1 MAKCLYELTVKCY
14 LLSCVRKD
22 TSNFLTELFIRFVE
36 TVWQSLLMMEARRE
50 LFSYRLVERLVNR

>member
-1 MAKCLYELTVKCY
+1 MLFTEL
-14 LLSCVRKD
+14 RKD

-36 TVWQSLLMMEARRE
+36 TVWQSLLMMETRRE

>member
-1 MAKCLYELTVKCY
+1 MLFTEL
-14 LLSCVRKD
+14 RKD

-36 TVWQSLLMMEARRE
+36 TVWQSLLWRMEARRE

>member
-1 MAKCLYELTVKCY
+1 MLFTEL
-14 LLSCVRKD
+14 RKD
-22 TSNFLTELFIRFVE
+22 TSNFLTELFKLFIRFVE

>member
-1 MAKCLYELTVKCY
+1 MLFTEL
-14 LLSCVRKD
+14 RKD

-36 TVWQSLLMMEARRE
+36 TVWQSLLWRMEARRQGGKETRRE